1 MELVGTGWHWHHVD
15 MTTRDLGRLA
25 KRVKA
30 HRLELYRSR
39 LVAAQAA
46 GVSKDT
52 WRRVE
57 EAEEVRE
64 ASYAKID
71 KALGWAIG
79 SCVAITEGSEPVLVD
94 ESGSTAPIAPT
105 SARQL
110 SAEEVRRAAF
120 EAARAKLTATPIGD
134 IDAFSDELVEILRRV
149 GAVQDGD

>member
-94 ESGSTAPIAPT
+94 EPGSTAPIAPA

-120 EAARAKLTATPIGD
+120 EAARAKLTSTPIGD